1 MSQTTKKTY
10 LDLLRIAIPVS
21 LSQLGHITV
30 GVVDTIVAGKISDEI
45 LSAAT
50 LALSIFFPFFMLYIG
65 FSYGLS
71 PLVSKAHGE
80 GNIEKIRRLLR
91 NSWFLHLMLIL
102 LSFVL
107 ILIGYFVVPY
117 LNQPPEIVPI
127 AQEFIFWFTL
137 SLLPL
142 TLFQT
147 LKQFLE
153 GLGQTKHAMMISV
166 FGNAVNILLN
176 VVLVFGVGSWEGVG
190 YIGIVWATF
199 IARTLMAVLMIVY
212 FFNYKQYAVYRL
224 NWWKVEWNTLFKD
237 SIFNKSIP
245 IGMQMFFESMAFSSA
260 AILVGMFGT
269 VSLASHQIVLSIAS
283 VTYMIISGVGAAA
296 TVKISFAIGASNLKL
311 IKQTIV
317 QSLFTACMFMFVC
330 SIILFLLNE
339 QIPSYYT
346 NEIAV
351 VETCSRLLLFA
362 AFFQLAD
369 GVQVVALGILRGFGD
384 VLVPSLLALFSYV
397 ILGLGIGSYFA
408 FTKDLGVYGIWMGL
422 TLGLF
427 TASISL
433 LIRIRKVHKGYIA
446 SR

>member
-1 MSQTTKKTY
+1 MSQTTQKTY
-10 LDLLRIAIPVS
+10 WNLLRLALPVS
-21 LSQLGHITV
+21 LSQLGHISV
-30 GVVDTIVAGKISDEI
+30 GVVDTIVAGKISDEV

-80 GNIEKIRRLLR
+80 GNIEKIRCLLR
-91 NSWFLHLMLIL
+91 NAWFLHLMLIV

-107 ILIGYFVVPY
+107 ILVGYFMVPY
-117 LNQPPEIVPI
+117 LNQPKEIIPL
-127 AQEFIFWFTL
+127 AQEFIIWFTL

-153 GLGQTKHAMMISV
+153 GLGQTKHSMMISV
-166 FGNAVNILLN
+166 FGNLVNVMLN
-176 VVLVFGVGSWEGVG
+176 VVLVFGVGTWEGYG

-199 IARTLMAVLMIVY
+199 IARSVMALLMIIY
-212 FFNYKQYAVYRL
+212 FFNYKQYAIYRME
-224 NWWKVEWNTLFKD
+224 WWKVDWNTLFKD

-245 IGMQMFFESMAFSSA
+245 IGMQMFFESLAFSSA

-269 VSLASHQIVLSIAS
+269 ISLASHQIVLSIAS

-296 TVKISFAIGASNLKL
+296 TVKISFAIGASNHKL
-311 IKQTIV
+311 IKQTII
-317 QSLFTACMFMFVC
+317 QALFTACVFMFIC
-330 SIILFLLNE
+330 SLILFVLNE
-339 QIPSYYT
+339 KIPNYYT
-346 NEIAV
+346 NEFEVIK
-351 VETCSRLLLFA
+351 TCSQLLLFA

-384 VLVPSLLALFSYV
+384 VLIPSLLALFSYV

-408 FTKDLGVYGIWMGL
+408 FIYNLGVFGIWMGL

-427 TASISL
+427 TASITL
-433 LIRIRKVHKGYIA
+433 LIRIRKVYRNQMIL
-446 SR
+446 